1 MKVCFGSVV
10 VTAGLTGILCFCFL
24 ALAIGTEYWYIID
37 DTRLNHT
44 EPEHVHSGFWGV
56 SEDVEPFSEAPPS
69 FSESAKH
76 MQNMHNVIAILLPLS
91 LVLVVFGGICGL
103 VSSLARSRALLNS
116 AGSFFLLCSLLT
128 LSGVSL
134 YISYSQQALEET
146 ERRMGPEQ
154 MALVHTSFGW
164 SMGMAWLSFILEVI
178 TGLLLLLAASMAQL
192 SQYQETVAPI

>member
-1 MKVCFGSVV
+1 YSKTLLLLPGF
-10 VTAGLTGILCFCFL
+10 LEFLEPFCQL

-37 DTRLNHT
+37 DSRTNLT

-56 SEDVEPFSEAPPS
+56 SDGMAKILFSS
-69 FSESAKH
+69 YRSG
-76 MQNMHNVIAILLPLS
+76 NMHNVIAILLPLS
-91 LVLVVFGGICGL
+91 LVLLVFGGICGL
-103 VSSLARSRALLNS
+103 VSSLARSRALLM
-116 AGSFFLLCSLLT
+116 GLLT

-146 ERRMGPEQ
+146 EKRMGPEQ

-178 TGLLLLLAASMAQL
+178 TGLLLLLAARMAQL
-192 SQYQETVAPI
+192 TQYQETVAPI

>member
-1 MKVCFGSVV
+1 MKVGFGSVV
-10 VTAGLTGILCFCFL
+10 VTAGINGILSFCFL

-37 DTRLNHT
+37 DSRNLT

-56 SEDVEPFSEAPPS
+56 SEDEQPFSEAPS
-69 FSESAKH
+69 SLSESAKH
-76 MQNMHNVIAILLPLS
+76 MQ
-91 LVLVVFGGICGL
+91 
-103 VSSLARSRALLNS
+103 R
-116 AGSFFLLCSLLT
+116 LLT

-178 TGLLLLLAASMAQL
+178 TGLLLLLAARMTQL
-192 SQYQETVAPI
+192 TQYQETVAPI